1 MTAAPVPLLAVH
13 DTSAFDCG
21 VAVLDDWLKRRA
33 LANQNTG
40 ASKTFVVAENDI
52 VSGYY
57 ALANGAASLG
67 AVPGR
72 VRRNMPEPVPVMVL
86 GRLAVDKRCQG
97 TGLGRGL
104 LKDAVLRTRRATEIA
119 GIRALMVHAIDDKA
133 AAFYVRWGFLPSP
146 VEPRTLFLPLY

>member
-1 MTAAPVPLLAVH
+1 VTAAPVPLLAVH
-13 DTSAFDCG
+13 DTLAFDCG
-21 VAVLDDWLKRRA
+21 VDTLNDWLKRRA

-40 ASKTFVVAENDI
+40 ASKTFVVAENGI

-67 AVPGR
+67 SVPGR
-72 VRRNMPEPVPVMVL
+72 VRRNMPEPAPVMVL
-86 GRLAVDKRCQG
+86 GRLAVDKRWQG

-146 VEPRTLFLPLY
+146 IEPRTLFLPLY